1 MESSRVRTYRESTM
15 THGSSIQQRL
25 SERVIEVTTM
35 PVQPIVFD
43 EEALDAIARLADE
56 NRNLHEVIIDLGQR
70 VLNLPGVGLRQR
82 TPTYDIAFVRPRT
95 ARIPRSRRKAFATF
109 ITPTHQGVWTP
120 APPRN
125 RLFVGVRVNPGVQV
139 EDPSGL
145 LQERDFA
152 SQGGGGWHDVY
163 VREDGS
169 DTDAAIDI
177 LAQAHRSFD

>member
-1 MESSRVRTYRESTM
+1 
-15 THGSSIQQRL
+15 
-25 SERVIEVTTM
+25 M
-35 PVQPIVFD
+35 PVQPVVFD
-43 EEALDAIARLADE
+43 EEAFNAIARLANE

-70 VLNLPGVGLRQR
+70 ILNLPRVGLRQR

-125 RLFVGVRVNPGVQV
+125 RLFVGVRVNLGVQV
-139 EDPSGL
+139 EDPRGL
-145 LQERDFA
+145 LQEREFA

-163 VREDGS
+163 VYEDGS
-169 DTDAAIDI
+169 DADSVVDI
-177 LAQAHRSFD
+177 VAQAYHSFD